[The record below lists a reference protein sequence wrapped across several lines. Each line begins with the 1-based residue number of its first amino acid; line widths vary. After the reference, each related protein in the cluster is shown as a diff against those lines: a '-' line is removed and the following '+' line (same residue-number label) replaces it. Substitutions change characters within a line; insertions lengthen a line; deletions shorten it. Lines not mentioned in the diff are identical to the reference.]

1 MLGLTIEKS
10 ILTSFLGALVCGSVA
25 FAAPKSSGDPAQDGA
40 GDFTRTPNRY
50 VEIKGVRYAYR
61 TLGRSNNRTP
71 LVLLQH
77 FTGTM
82 DDWDQALIEGLAKS
96 RQVYVFD
103 QAGIGASGGT
113 TPDTIAPMAKTAEDI
128 IDALQLKEVDLL
140 GFSMGGFIAQ
150 QIAVDR
156 PGQVRK
162 VILVGTGPQGGEGI
176 KNLLIVLADA
186 TKISKEKNVP
196 LRVVLFYS
204 TSGEGEAVGLQAMK
218 RIHNHSVDP
227 EPTISNE
234 SMQAQA
240 KSIVVWGS
248 TPSNLHDLSA
258 VKAPVL
264 VVNGSNDIMIPT
276 MNSYAL
282 FQAFPAAQLSLA
294 GGTGGDSH
302 FLFDQA
308 NIPLRSVVAIAA
320 PTGREDSSPESAR
333 TPGNNP
339 K

>member
-1 MLGLTIEKS
+1 VLGLTIEKS
-10 ILTSFLGALVCGSVA
+10 ILTSFLGALICGSVA

-103 QAGIGASGGT
+103 QAGVGASGGT

-150 QIAVDR
+150 QIAVEH

-176 KNLLIVLADA
+176 KNLPTLLADA

-196 LRVVLFYS
+196 LKVVLFYS
-204 TSGEGEAVGLQAMK
+204 TSEEGEAAGLQAMK

-227 EPTISNE
+227 EPTILND

-248 TPSNLHDLSA
+248 SPSNLHDLSA

-264 VVNGSNDIMIPT
+264 VVNGSKDIMVPT
-276 MNSYAL
+276 TNSYAL
-282 FQAFPAAQLSLA
+282 FQAFPAAQLSLYP
-294 GGTGGDSH
+294 DSGH
-302 FLFDQA
+302 GSLFQYHDLFISQVNTFLDGVS
-308 NIPLRSVVAIAA
+308 N
-320 PTGREDSSPESAR
+320 
-333 TPGNNP
+333 
-339 K
+339 